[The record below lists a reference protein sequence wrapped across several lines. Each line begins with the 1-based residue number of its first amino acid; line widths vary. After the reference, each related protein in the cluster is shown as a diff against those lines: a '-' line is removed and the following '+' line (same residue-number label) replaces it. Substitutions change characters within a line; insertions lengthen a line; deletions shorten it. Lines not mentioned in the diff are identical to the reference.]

1 MKSNKILALLIA
13 TCFGIN
19 AFAQDTRNPF
29 APKSS
34 QGTAATASQPNLPT
48 PPSGTL
54 MPSPS
59 AQGGLVNPMLRQT
72 PGGPVIGGSVL
83 PPPVPARTVALPQLP
98 PPTFEAPPVPSD
110 LAPLPGE
117 SGSSRAQ
124 KRGAESDET
133 KAEKEPVKGDEAFK
147 KQRSDALK
155 LREQCKYELETPSRV
170 ELNPSAQT
178 VLVKLK
184 GKVVPGCARAVQSSS
199 GWIDVVDQNGL
210 TIELDIEPNYS
221 GESRRGKV
229 FIASPGLSLEVSLI
243 QRPDPNFRE
252 IR

>member
-1 MKSNKILALLIA
+1 M
-13 TCFGIN
+13 
-19 AFAQDTRNPF
+19 
-29 APKSS
+29 
-34 QGTAATASQPNLPT
+34 
-48 PPSGTL
+48 
-54 MPSPS
+54 
-59 AQGGLVNPMLRQT
+59 
-72 PGGPVIGGSVL
+72 L

-117 SGSSRAQ
+117 SGSNKGQ
-124 KRGAESDET
+124 KRVENTEEQ
-133 KAEKEPVKGDEAFK
+133 KNEKEPIKGEEAFK

-155 LREQCKYELETPSRV
+155 LREQCKYELESPGRV
-170 ELNPSAQT
+170 ELGPSAQT
-178 VLVKLK
+178 ILVKLK

-210 TIELDIEPNYS
+210 TIELDVEPNYS
-221 GESRRGKV
+221 GSVRRGKV

-252 IR
+252 VR